1 MYYRLWKEALR
12 TQILLMQPVMT
23 QNRNNMGENP
33 EKSDPGEL
41 SRRLI
46 FLKGHVEK
54 IERRFKIAVD
64 WAL

>member
-1 MYYRLWKEALR
+1 MV
-12 TQILLMQPVMT
+12 P
-23 QNRNNMGENP
+23 NRSNMGENP

-54 IERRFKIAVD
+54 IERRFKIAAD
-64 WAL
+64 WVL